1 MLLAVAVTL
10 AMPEALVTAVGLDRL
25 ALAPERGA
33 VKVTVTPD
41 SGFPAEFFTVACSAV
56 AKAVP
61 KRADW
66 GVPPVAVILGVWPEV
81 LVRENDAENAPTL
94 AVTV

>member
-10 AMPEALVTAVGLDRL
+10 ATPEALVTAVGLDRV
-25 ALAPERGA
+25 ALAPEGGA
-33 VKVTVTPD
+33 AKITVTPLN
-41 SGFPAEFFTVACSAV
+41 GFPAESLTVACSAA

-61 KRADW
+61 YGADW
-66 GVPPVAVILGVWPEV
+66 PVPPVAVTLAVWPEV
-81 LVRENDAENAPTL
+81 LVNEKDADSVPTL